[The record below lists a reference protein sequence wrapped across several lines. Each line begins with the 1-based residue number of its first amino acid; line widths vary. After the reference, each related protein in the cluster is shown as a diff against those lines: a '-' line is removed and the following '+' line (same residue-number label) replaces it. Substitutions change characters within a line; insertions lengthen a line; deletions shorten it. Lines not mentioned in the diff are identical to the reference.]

1 MRRTV
6 YSPQEFEILERL
18 GWADKVRGCYWVR
31 DFQYNWCK
39 VKVV

>member
-6 YSPQEFEILERL
+6 YSPQEFGLLERL
-18 GWADKVRGCYWVR
+18 GWADRTRNVCWVR
-31 DFQYNWCK
+31 DFQNNWWK